1 MSHGTGSSR
10 FDSIPYHDKVYSTID
25 PSQYTSTT
33 FSDKVVLITGS
44 GRGIGKALGQAFS
57 SLGAKVCF
65 HDLTLEP
72 AQQAADEASRL
83 YGTQT
88 LAVQAD
94 VRVYA
99 DLQRLHRECVVKL
112 GEVDV
117 LVNNAGYGDF
127 VTFDVAREE
136 DYWDTVVLNLK
147 GPMDLTRLVL
157 PGMITRDT
165 GVIICNTTTGAVDN
179 YPFCIPY
186 MIAKTGIPSPPLPT
200 SDLTYGVVCVCARSR
215 RGISC

>member
-1 MSHGTGSSR
+1 
-10 FDSIPYHDKVYSTID
+10 
-25 PSQYTSTT
+25 
-33 FSDKVVLITGS
+33 
-44 GRGIGKALGQAFS
+44 
-57 SLGAKVCF
+57 
-65 HDLTLEP
+65 
-72 AQQAADEASRL
+72 
-83 YGTQT
+83 
-88 LAVQAD
+88 
-94 VRVYA
+94 VYA
-99 DLQRLHRECVVKL
+99 DLQRLHRECVAKL

-179 YPFCIPY
+179 YPFCIPS
-186 MIAKTGIPSPPLPT
+186 MIAKTGIPRPAPLPPPPS
-200 SDLTYGVVCVCARSR
+200 SDLTYGVVCVCA
-215 RGISC
+215 